1 MLQSAILIKP
11 HPFFTWALMEVFFP
25 SAFSLSWITTSTKEK
40 YTKIL
45 HHSGHIGIVYIC
57 RTQTCIIVMCDEV
70 LVENAIIQ
78 LFDLSNYSDSLPTEA
93 KERYL
98 SKLTSILCQND
109 RSNFPM

>member
-45 HHSGHIGIVYIC
+45 HHSG
-57 RTQTCIIVMCDEV
+57 
-70 LVENAIIQ
+70 N
-78 LFDLSNYSDSLPTEA
+78 P
-93 KERYL
+93 
-98 SKLTSILCQND
+98 
-109 RSNFPM
+109 